1 MRRRRPGHGHDRGT
15 PELAVLPS
23 GVGGVRLLDGG
34 GGTGVDPLVS
44 GQVQGD
50 QLAQQRQ
57 VEEPAEVVVPFA
69 PDLAVEVVSPSDR
82 PAEVAEKVETWLA
95 TGARM
100 VWVAEPRNRTVTIHV
115 AGLENRTLT
124 AEETLEGGEILP
136 GFTCKVSDFFD

>member
-1 MRRRRPGHGHDRGT
+1 VSFVRKERLVEIT
-15 PELAVLPS
+15 NPEKH
-23 GVGGVRLLDGG
+23 
-34 GGTGVDPLVS
+34 
-44 GQVQGD
+44 
-50 QLAQQRQ
+50 
-57 VEEPAEVVVPFA
+57 VPFA
-69 PDLAVEVVSPSDR
+69 PDLAVEVVSPGDR

-95 TGARM
+95 TGTRT